1 MRFISAQLIAI
12 LEGDLW
18 RRNGEHANA
27 MAAKLDA
34 GLRALGVEI
43 PNSTQ
48 ANAVFPI
55 FTAAQTEQLQRSFRF
70 YVWNHATG
78 QVRLMCSW
86 DTTEADVDALLAAVA
101 SVLGNK

>member
-1 MRFISAQLIAI
+1 
-12 LEGDLW
+12 
-18 RRNGEHANA
+18 
-27 MAAKLDA
+27 MAAKLDS
-34 GLRALGVEI
+34 GLRALGVDI

-55 FTAAQTEQLQRSFRF
+55 FTGAQTEELQKSFRF
-70 YVWNHATG
+70 YVWNYATG

-86 DTTEADVDALLAAVA
+86 DTTEADVDDLLAAAA